1 MWYNKNIEIT
11 ERLISMKKTKE
22 ITFILVSVMAVS
34 MFSGCNKDNPLDGAV
49 IGENSFIMTLYPDIA
64 PITCENFQKLVDE
77 GFYNGLTFHRVV
89 DDFVVQGGDPNGDG
103 TGSSSESIKGEFSEN
118 GVANNLSHVR
128 STVSM
133 ARADDFD
140 SATCQF
146 FICLSDLTYLDGSY
160 AAFANVTEGMEVI
173 DNFLNVPRSVG
184 RMGEISSPDTPIY
197 IKYSCAIEADSAGN
211 PRIQF
216 LIDVNSSTSIS
227 TSSTSVST
235 TEIKTLPQNTT
246 ETTVSTEAN
255 TETNTSN
262 NADII
267 YSSEIIDE
275 ISSENQKSTESKT
288 TTDVDTVG

>member
-1 MWYNKNIEIT
+1 MWYNKNIETT
-11 ERLISMKKTKE
+11 ERLTSMKKAKG
-22 ITFILVSVMAVS
+22 ITCVLVSVMAVS
-34 MFSGCNKDNPLDGAV
+34 MFSGCSNENPLDGAV

-184 RMGEISSPDTPIY
+184 RMGELSSPDTPIY
-197 IKYSCAIEADSAGN
+197 IKYSGTIEADSAGN

-216 LIDVNSSTSIS
+216 LIDIDSSASSSKSTSTANIETALS
-227 TSSTSVST
+227 
-235 TEIKTLPQNTT
+235 NTT

-255 TETNTSN
+255 SETSTSN
-262 NADII
+262 DEDIV
-267 YSSEIIDE
+267 YSSENIDE
-275 ISSENQKSTESKT
+275 ISPENEKSTESI
-288 TTDVDTVG
+288 TDANTVG

>member
-1 MWYNKNIEIT
+1 MWYNKNIETT
-11 ERLISMKKTKE
+11 ERLTSMKKAKG
-22 ITFILVSVMAVS
+22 ITCVLVSVMAVS
-34 MFSGCNKDNPLDGAV
+34 MFSGCSKENPLDGAV

-133 ARADDFD
+133 ARADGFD

-184 RMGEISSPDTPIY
+184 RMGELSSPDTPIY
-197 IKYSCAIEADSAGN
+197 IKYSGTIEADSAGN

-216 LIDVNSSTSIS
+216 LIDIDSSASSSKSTSTANIE
-227 TSSTSVST
+227 TA
-235 TEIKTLPQNTT
+235 LPSTT

-255 TETNTSN
+255 SETSTSN
-262 NADII
+262 DEDIV
-267 YSSEIIDE
+267 YSSENIDE
-275 ISSENQKSTESKT
+275 ISPENEKSTESI
-288 TTDVDTVG
+288 TDANTVG

>member
-1 MWYNKNIEIT
+1 MWYNKNIETT
-11 ERLISMKKTKE
+11 ERLTSMKKAKG
-22 ITFILVSVMAVS
+22 ITCVLVSVMAVS
-34 MFSGCNKDNPLDGAV
+34 MFSGCSNENPLDGAV

-184 RMGEISSPDTPIY
+184 RMGELSSPDTPIY
-197 IKYSCAIEADSAGN
+197 IKYSGTIEADSAGN

-216 LIDVNSSTSIS
+216 LIDIDSSASSSKSTSTANIE
-227 TSSTSVST
+227 TALSS
-235 TEIKTLPQNTT
+235 TT

-255 TETNTSN
+255 SETITSN
-262 NADII
+262 DEDIV
-267 YSSEIIDE
+267 YSSENIDE
-275 ISSENQKSTESKT
+275 ISPENEKSTESI
-288 TTDVDTVG
+288 TDANTVG

>member
-1 MWYNKNIEIT
+1 MWYNKNIETT
-11 ERLISMKKTKE
+11 ERLTSMKKAKG
-22 ITFILVSVMAVS
+22 ITCVLVSVMAVS
-34 MFSGCNKDNPLDGAV
+34 MFSGCSKENPLDGAV

-133 ARADDFD
+133 ARADGFD

-184 RMGEISSPDTPIY
+184 RMGELSSPDTPIY
-197 IKYSCAIEADSAGN
+197 IKYSGTIEADSAGN

-216 LIDVNSSTSIS
+216 LIDIDSSASSSKSTSTANIE
-227 TSSTSVST
+227 TALSS
-235 TEIKTLPQNTT
+235 TT

-255 TETNTSN
+255 SETSTSN
-262 NADII
+262 DEDIV
-267 YSSEIIDE
+267 YSSESIDE
-275 ISSENQKSTESKT
+275 ISPENEKSTESI
-288 TTDVDTVG
+288 TDANTVG

>member
-1 MWYNKNIEIT
+1 
-11 ERLISMKKTKE
+11 MKKAKG
-22 ITFILVSVMAVS
+22 ITCVLVSVMAVS
-34 MFSGCNKDNPLDGAV
+34 MFSGCSNENPLDGAV

-184 RMGEISSPDTPIY
+184 RMGELSSPDTPIY
-197 IKYSCAIEADSAGN
+197 IKYSGTIEADSAGN

-216 LIDVNSSTSIS
+216 LIDIDSSASSSKSTSTANIETALS
-227 TSSTSVST
+227 
-235 TEIKTLPQNTT
+235 NTT

-255 TETNTSN
+255 SETSTSN
-262 NADII
+262 DEDIV
-267 YSSEIIDE
+267 YSSENIDE
-275 ISSENQKSTESKT
+275 ISPENEKSTESI
-288 TTDVDTVG
+288 TDANTVG

>member
-1 MWYNKNIEIT
+1 MWYNKNIETT
-11 ERLISMKKTKE
+11 ERLTSMKKAKG
-22 ITFILVSVMAVS
+22 ITCVLVSVMAVS
-34 MFSGCNKDNPLDGAV
+34 MFSGCSNENPLDGAV

-184 RMGEISSPDTPIY
+184 RMGELSSPDTPIY
-197 IKYSCAIEADSAGN
+197 IKYSGTIEADSAGN

-216 LIDVNSSTSIS
+216 LIDIDSSASSSKSTSTANIE
-227 TSSTSVST
+227 TALSS
-235 TEIKTLPQNTT
+235 TT

-255 TETNTSN
+255 SETITSN
-262 NADII
+262 DEDIV
-267 YSSEIIDE
+267 YSSENIDE
-275 ISSENQKSTESKT
+275 ISPENEKSIESI
-288 TTDVDTVG
+288 TDANTVG

>member
-1 MWYNKNIEIT
+1 
-11 ERLISMKKTKE
+11 MKKTKG
-22 ITFILVSVMAVS
+22 ITCVLVSVMAVS
-34 MFSGCNKDNPLDGAV
+34 MFSGCSKENPLDGAV

-184 RMGEISSPDTPIY
+184 RMGELSSPDTPIY
-197 IKYSCAIEADSAGN
+197 IKYSGIIEADSAGN

-216 LIDVNSSTSIS
+216 LIDIDSSASSSTS
-227 TSSTSVST
+227 TST
-235 TEIKTLPQNTT
+235 TNIETVPQSTT

-255 TETNTSN
+255 SETSTSN
-262 NADII
+262 DEDVV
-267 YSSEIIDE
+267 YSP
-275 ISSENQKSTESKT
+275 ENEKNTEPI
-288 TTDVDTVG
+288 TDDNTVG

>member
-1 MWYNKNIEIT
+1 MWYNKNIETT
-11 ERLISMKKTKE
+11 ERLISMKRIKG
-22 ITFILVSVMAVS
+22 IACVLVSTVAVS
-34 MFSGCNKDNPLDGAV
+34 IFSGCSKDNPLEGAV

-103 TGSSSESIKGEFSEN
+103 TGASSESIKGEFSEN
-118 GVANNLSHVR
+118 GVSNNLSHVR
-128 STVSM
+128 TTVSM

-184 RMGEISSPDTPIY
+184 RMGELSSPDTPIY
-197 IKYSCAIEADSAGN
+197 IKYAGTVEADSAGN

-216 LIDVNSSTSIS
+216 LIDID
-227 TSSTSVST
+227 SVTPTDVSAST
-235 TEIKTLPQNTT
+235 TVIETLPQSMT
-246 ETTVSTEAN
+246 ETTVSTEVSSESDTDNN
-255 TETNTSN
+255 T
-262 NADII
+262 DVM
-267 YSSEIIDE
+267 YSSEVTDE
-275 ISSENQKSTESKT
+275 VVLSENENSTET
-288 TTDVDTVG
+288 EIVTDVGTVG

>member
-1 MWYNKNIEIT
+1 
-11 ERLISMKKTKE
+11 MKKAKG
-22 ITFILVSVMAVS
+22 ITCVLVSVMAVS
-34 MFSGCNKDNPLDGAV
+34 MFSGCSNENPLDGAV

-184 RMGEISSPDTPIY
+184 RMGELSSPDTPIY
-197 IKYSCAIEADSAGN
+197 IKYSGTIEADSAGN

-216 LIDVNSSTSIS
+216 LIDIDSSASSSKSTSTANIE
-227 TSSTSVST
+227 TALSS
-235 TEIKTLPQNTT
+235 TT

-255 TETNTSN
+255 SETSTSN
-262 NADII
+262 DEDIV
-267 YSSEIIDE
+267 YSSENIDE
-275 ISSENQKSTESKT
+275 ISPENEKSTESI
-288 TTDVDTVG
+288 TDANTVG

>member
-1 MWYNKNIEIT
+1 
-11 ERLISMKKTKE
+11 MKKAKG
-22 ITFILVSVMAVS
+22 ITCVLVSVMAVS
-34 MFSGCNKDNPLDGAV
+34 MFSGCSNENPLDGAV

-173 DNFLNVPRSVG
+173 DNFLNVSRSVG
-184 RMGEISSPDTPIY
+184 RMGELSSPDTPIY
-197 IKYSCAIEADSAGN
+197 IKYSGTIEADSAGN

-216 LIDVNSSTSIS
+216 LIDIDSSASSSKSTSTANIE
-227 TSSTSVST
+227 TALSS
-235 TEIKTLPQNTT
+235 TT

-255 TETNTSN
+255 SETITSN
-262 NADII
+262 DEDIV
-267 YSSEIIDE
+267 YSSENIDE
-275 ISSENQKSTESKT
+275 ISPENEKSIESI
-288 TTDVDTVG
+288 TDANTVG

>member
-1 MWYNKNIEIT
+1 MWYNKNIETT
-11 ERLISMKKTKE
+11 ERLTSMKKAKG
-22 ITFILVSVMAVS
+22 ITCVLVSVMAVS
-34 MFSGCNKDNPLDGAV
+34 MFSGCSNENPLDGAV

-173 DNFLNVPRSVG
+173 DNFLNVSRSVG
-184 RMGEISSPDTPIY
+184 RMGELSSPDTPIY
-197 IKYSCAIEADSAGN
+197 IKYSGTIEADSAGN

-216 LIDVNSSTSIS
+216 LIDIDSSASSSKSTSTANIE
-227 TSSTSVST
+227 TALSS
-235 TEIKTLPQNTT
+235 TT

-255 TETNTSN
+255 SETITSN
-262 NADII
+262 DEDIV
-267 YSSEIIDE
+267 YSSENIDE
-275 ISSENQKSTESKT
+275 ISPENEKSIESI
-288 TTDVDTVG
+288 TDANTVG

>member
-1 MWYNKNIEIT
+1 
-11 ERLISMKKTKE
+11 MKKAKG
-22 ITFILVSVMAVS
+22 ITCVLVSVMAVS
-34 MFSGCNKDNPLDGAV
+34 MFSGCSNENPLDGAV

-77 GFYNGLTFHRVV
+77 GFYNGFHRVV

-184 RMGEISSPDTPIY
+184 RMGELSSPDTPIY
-197 IKYSCAIEADSAGN
+197 IKYSGTIEADSAGN

-216 LIDVNSSTSIS
+216 LIDIDSSASSSKSTSTANIE
-227 TSSTSVST
+227 TALSS
-235 TEIKTLPQNTT
+235 TT

-255 TETNTSN
+255 SETSTSN
-262 NADII
+262 DEDIV
-267 YSSEIIDE
+267 YSSENIDE
-275 ISSENQKSTESKT
+275 ISPENEKSTESI
-288 TTDVDTVG
+288 TDANTVG

>member
-1 MWYNKNIEIT
+1 MWYNKNIETT
-11 ERLISMKKTKE
+11 ERLTSMKKAKG
-22 ITFILVSVMAVS
+22 ITCVLVSVMAVS
-34 MFSGCNKDNPLDGAV
+34 MFSGCSNENPLDGAV

-184 RMGEISSPDTPIY
+184 RMGELSSPDTPIY
-197 IKYSCAIEADSAGN
+197 IKYSGTIEADSAGN

-216 LIDVNSSTSIS
+216 LIDIDSSASSSKSTSTANIE
-227 TSSTSVST
+227 TALSS
-235 TEIKTLPQNTT
+235 TT

-255 TETNTSN
+255 SETSTSN
-262 NADII
+262 DEDIV
-267 YSSEIIDE
+267 YSSENIDE
-275 ISSENQKSTESKT
+275 ISPENEKSTESI
-288 TTDVDTVG
+288 TDANTVG